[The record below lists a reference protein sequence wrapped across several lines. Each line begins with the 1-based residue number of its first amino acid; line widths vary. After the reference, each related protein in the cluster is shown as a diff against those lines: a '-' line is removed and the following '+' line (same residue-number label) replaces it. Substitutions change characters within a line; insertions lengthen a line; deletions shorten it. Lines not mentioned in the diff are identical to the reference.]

1 MKSRKNLFGYLT
13 NADYYDSIDYT
24 SSPMEVVNMEHKLY
38 DSELRVMELVWDGEP
53 ISAKAVSLLAAERY
67 GWNKNTT
74 YTVIKKCEAKGI
86 LHREEPGFVCTSC
99 ISREEICRSETRGL
113 IDKLF
118 GGSRRALFSALLE
131 DEELSAEELDE
142 LRAMIDKK

>member
-1 MKSRKNLFGYLT
+1 
-13 NADYYDSIDYT
+13 
-24 SSPMEVVNMEHKLY
+24 MEHKIF
-38 DSELRVMELVWDGEP
+38 DSELKVMELVWEGEP

-86 LHREEPGFVCTSC
+86 LHREEPGFICTSLV
-99 ISREEICRSETRGL
+99 SREEICKTETRGL

-118 GGSRRALFSALLE
+118 GGSRKALFSALLE
-131 DEELSAEELDE
+131 DEELSAEELDA
-142 LRAMIDKK
+142 LRAMIERK